1 MRDLHEG
8 VSQMMI
14 PLGRR
19 RLSINFV
26 SAPAADPSRAVSV
39 AAESDAELAR
49 LASRQSAVKLR
60 AEQDISRIL
69 YAGPPVR

>member
-8 VSQMMI
+8 VFQMMI

-19 RLSINFV
+19 RLSISFIP
-26 SAPAADPSRAVSV
+26 SPAPDPSRSVAV
-39 AAESDAELAR
+39 AAESDSELAR
-49 LASRQSAVKLR
+49 LASRQGAVKLR